1 MITIRDLDRVW
12 LISVRLTELIKMV
25 KQNRNT
31 ESGHLL
37 IPNGTHYGSIQGDH
51 QDVSDFE
58 PEFQQHRYDQD
69 FFSDAETD
77 HPFSS
82 NRATSPAPKSLVWL
96 GYIFSILSGLCFI
109 SA

>member
-1 MITIRDLDRVW
+1 MITIRDWEQVW
-12 LISVRLTELIKMV
+12 LTSVRLTELIKMV
-25 KQNRNT
+25 RQNRNT

-37 IPNGTHYGSIQGDH
+37 IPNGTQYGSIQEGH

-58 PEFQQHRYDQD
+58 PEFPQYHYDQD

-82 NRATSPAPKSLVWL
+82 NRATSPAPKTLVWL